1 MAAQKAGKN
10 GNSLKLG
17 IMRNGYLIELCINLQ
32 KMARIA
38 FILLFFSM
46 NGMAQWKEYKL
57 TQSGD
62 TINRVGQDGKR
73 EGPWL
78 NRVEAL
84 RGEPGFEE
92 EGSYQKGRKEGEW
105 RLYSLQGD
113 LMAIENYR
121 WGLKDG
127 TCRYFT
133 SDGSL
138 KSEQGWK
145 ALDPDKE
152 FDTVDVEDPDH
163 PDTYKQVAIRNE
175 GASIKHGLW
184 RYYNTRTGMII
195 QEQAYQLGKLEPALS
210 APSSTVAKPLVDT
223 PKISTKPK
231 EVMEFEKK
239 NEGKKRVKVR
249 DGSTSG
255 E

>member
-1 MAAQKAGKN
+1 
-10 GNSLKLG
+10 
-17 IMRNGYLIELCINLQ
+17 
-32 KMARIA
+32 MARIA

-46 NGMAQWKEYKL
+46 NGMGQWREYKL

-62 TINRVGQDGKR
+62 TINRVGQDG
-73 EGPWL
+73 
-78 NRVEAL
+78 
-84 RGEPGFEE
+84 
-92 EGSYQKGRKEGEW
+92 
-105 RLYSLQGD
+105 
-113 LMAIENYR
+113 
-121 WGLKDG
+121 

-133 SDGSL
+133 ADGSL

-163 PDTYKQVAIRNE
+163 PDTYRQVAIRNE

-184 RYYNTRTGMII
+184 RYYDTRTGMII
-195 QEQAYQLGKLEPALS
+195 REQTYQLGKLEPALS
-210 APSSTVAKPLVDT
+210 APSGNTVKSMVDT

-231 EVMEFEKK
+231 EVLEFEKK
-239 NEGKKRVKVR
+239 NEGKKRLKVR

-255 E
+255 